1 MRSLNKVFLMGNL
14 GADVDLRYSK
24 DGKPRAL
31 FSVATG
37 RMRKKDDGEW
47 AEETEWHRV
56 VTFNTLAERCSTYLR
71 KGSAVL
77 VEGRS
82 QRRSWEDPERGRQ
95 WMHEVIAY
103 DVVFLRTGNDREAR
117 SDRARPDADG
127 ASSSPP
133 PVQEADADLP
143 F

>member
-24 DGKPRAL
+24 DGKPRAV
-31 FSVATG
+31 FSVATSQ
-37 RMRKKDDGEW
+37 MRKREDGDW

-56 VTFNTLAERCSTYLR
+56 VAFSTLAERCSTYLR

-77 VEGRS
+77 VEGRA

-103 DVVFLRTGNDREAR
+103 DVVFLRTGGDREAR
-117 SDRARPDADG
+117 SDGARSAATEGPA
-127 ASSSPP
+127 PP
-133 PVQEADADLP
+133 TVVREADVDLP